1 MKLKHLLNEN
11 DKFKSEILKKFDS
24 YDDFMEFAESVSV
37 RDFKAQPKTTKELIE
52 IMNTA
57 IGKEGLDC
65 DLNFIDTSKIT
76 DMSWLFYGPNL
87 NFRLF
92 EGDISKWDTSNVT
105 DMSHMFERT
114 ERFNCPIGN
123 WDTSKVTNMES
134 MFKETLSFN
143 QPLNKWDTSKVT
155 NMDRMFQ
162 EAEAFKQ
169 SLDKWNV
176 SNVETMKYMF
186 SDCPAKTPK
195 WYKEEK

>member
-1 MKLKHLLNEN
+1 MKLKHLLNED

-123 WDTSKVTNMES
+123 WDTSKVTNMDM
-134 MFKETLSFN
+134 MF
-143 QPLNKWDTSKVT
+143 
-155 NMDRMFQ
+155 R